1 MKFEEKLKQ
10 ARKEHGLTQEE
21 MASKLCVSRAA
32 VAKWESGRGMP
43 DVENLKAISEL
54 LDVSVDY
61 LLDGTEDVS
70 VSVVKEPVHWE
81 DYPVSNRLKTTKGD
95 AVVLAKYPDAV
106 ITTLRRKRRLSLG
119 EKIVDEA
126 LSLLTDAPPSMNFAD
141 TLMDTS
147 YYYLVE
153 LPDKTLLVNVTKEF
167 IISRRININPSEKK
181 IEVGDNIFTR
191 AVKING

>member
-1 MKFEEKLKQ
+1 
-10 ARKEHGLTQEE
+10 

-70 VSVVKEPVHWE
+70 VSVVKEPVNWE

-126 LSLLTDAPPSMNFAD
+126 LSLLTDAPPSMALAD
-141 TLMDTS
+141 TLKDTS

-153 LPDKTLLVNVTKEF
+153 LPDKTLLVNVTNEF

-181 IEVGDNIFTR
+181 IEVGDSIFTR